1 MPTPDHDPNDNRLWA
16 TMAQDDKTAL
26 RPYLIRR
33 HLPQGDVVTRTGHD
47 VETVYLPTSADLANV
62 VRFADGRSGM
72 ATNVGRE
79 GVTGLAAFLA
89 NEPCGWDVE
98 VQVAGDAWA
107 LPADRL
113 RARCAASPQLL
124 KLLLSLTHFNQIEAA
139 QNAVCNSVHTVT
151 PRLARWLLT
160 IQDRTGRDEF
170 QLTQD
175 DLATTMSVRRTTV
188 NASWQELGR
197 AGGIKARRGVVKI
210 IDREVLERSACE
222 CYGALRRPTIPMSPK
237 TENQSLTL

>member
-1 MPTPDHDPNDNRLWA
+1 MESPIVAASETLPEDNHLWA
-16 TMAQDDKTAL
+16 AMGPEDKAAL
-26 RPYLIRR
+26 RPFLIRR

-47 VETVYLPTSADLANV
+47 VETVYLPTTADVANV
-62 VRFADGRSGM
+62 VRFTDGRSGM

-98 VQVAGDAWA
+98 VQVGGDAWA

-113 RARCAASPQLL
+113 RARCKESPALLQLL
-124 KLLLSLTHFNQIEAA
+124 MTLTHNNQVEAA

-197 AGGIKARRGVVKI
+197 AGGIRARRGVVRI
-210 IDREVLERSACE
+210 VSREVLEHFTCE
-222 CYGALRRPTIPMSPK
+222 CYGALRRRTV
-237 TENQSLTL
+237 EVG

>member
-1 MPTPDHDPNDNRLWA
+1 MSEVLIAATTGPMPEDNRLWA
-16 TMAQDDKTAL
+16 AMAPEDKAAL
-26 RPYLIRR
+26 RPFLIRR
-33 HLPQGDVVTRTGHD
+33 HLPQGDVITRTGHD
-47 VETVYLPTSADLANV
+47 IETVYLPTTADVANV
-62 VRFADGRSGM
+62 IRFTDGRSGM

-89 NEPCGWDVE
+89 DEPCGWDCE
-98 VQVAGDAWA
+98 VQIAGDAWA
-107 LPADRL
+107 LSADRL
-113 RARCAASPQLL
+113 RTRCEASPALLQLL
-124 KLLLSLTHFNQIEAA
+124 MTLTHNNQVEAA
-139 QNAVCNSVHTVT
+139 QNAVCNAVHTVT

-197 AGGIKARRGVVKI
+197 AGAIVSRRGVVRI
-210 IDREVLERSACE
+210 VSRETLEQAACE
-222 CYGALRRPTIPMSPK
+222 CYGALQLRTA
-237 TENQSLTL
+237 TVG

>member
-1 MPTPDHDPNDNRLWA
+1 MTTNENDPEINQLWA
-16 TMAQDDKTAL
+16 AMAAEDKAVL
-26 RPYLIRR
+26 RPFLIRR

-47 VETVYLPTSADLANV
+47 VETVYLPTTADLANV
-62 VRFADGRSGM
+62 VRFTDGRSGM

-98 VQVAGDAWA
+98 VQISGDAWA
-107 LPADRL
+107 LPASRL
-113 RARCAASPQLL
+113 RARVKDSPALLQLL
-124 KLLLSLTHFNQIEAA
+124 MTLTHNNQVEAA
-139 QNAVCNSVHTVT
+139 QNSVCNALHTVT

-160 IQDRTGRDEF
+160 IQDRTGRSEF
-170 QLTQD
+170 HLTQD

-197 AGGIKARRGVVKI
+197 AGAIRARRGVVKI
-210 IDREVLERSACE
+210 VSREVLERASCE
-222 CYGALRRPTIPMSPK
+222 CYGALRRRTA
-237 TENQSLTL
+237 EVG

>member
-1 MPTPDHDPNDNRLWA
+1 MTETEHDPDVNHLWVA
-16 TMAQDDKTAL
+16 MAPEDKAIL
-26 RPYLIRR
+26 RPSLIRR
-33 HLPQGDVVTRTGHD
+33 HLPQGDVVTRAGHD
-47 VETVYLPTSADLANV
+47 VETVYLPTTADLANV
-62 VRFADGRSGM
+62 IRFTDGRSGM

-98 VQVAGDAWA
+98 VQIAGDAWA
-107 LPADRL
+107 LPADQL
-113 RARCAASPQLL
+113 RARCEASPALLQLL
-124 KLLLSLTHFNQIEAA
+124 MTLTHNSQVEAA
-139 QNAVCNSVHTVT
+139 QNAVCNAVHTVT

-170 QLTQD
+170 RLTQD

-197 AGGIKARRGVVKI
+197 AGAIRARRGVVKI
-210 IDREVLERSACE
+210 VGREVLEHHACE
-222 CYGALRRPTIPMSPK
+222 CYGALRRGTNPVG
-237 TENQSLTL
+237 

>member
-1 MPTPDHDPNDNRLWA
+1 MTMSDQDPNGNRLWEA
-16 TMAQDDKTAL
+16 MAPEDKAAL
-26 RPYLIRR
+26 RPHVTLR

-47 VETVYLPTSADLANV
+47 VETVYLPTTADVANV
-62 VRFADGRSGM
+62 VRFTDGRSGM

-98 VQVAGDAWA
+98 VQIAGDAWA

-113 RARCAASPQLL
+113 RARCDASPELL
-124 KLLLSLTHFNQIEAA
+124 HLLMTLTHNNQVEAA
-139 QNAVCNSVHTVT
+139 QNAVCNAVHTVT

-170 QLTQD
+170 RLTQE
-175 DLATTMSVRRTTV
+175 DLAQIMSVRRTTV
-188 NASWQELGR
+188 NASWQELSR
-197 AGGIKARRGVVKI
+197 AGGIRARRGVTKI
-210 IDREVLERSACE
+210 VSREVLEHASCE
-222 CYGALRRPTIPMSPK
+222 CYGALRRRTVPVG
-237 TENQSLTL
+237 